1 METSSTFQDL
11 VVVIFMILI
20 TLADTYII
28 AQIIGA
34 LVFSIYFIVKTFYLI
49 KNKGKSNSA

>member
-1 METSSTFQDL
+1 MEISSTFQDL
-11 VVVIFMILI
+11 VVVILMILI

-34 LVFSIYFIVKTFYLI
+34 LVFSIYFIVKTYYLI
-49 KNKGKSNSA
+49 KNKGKEKT